1 MTKRLKI
8 GIALGISI
16 AVILAVVVVGA
27 AAGIGAWGGFG
38 APGIPHGLQGRSD
51 CVSCHGDSGANP
63 YPAWHAERSY
73 DNGRCGDC
81 HDADANADDKETGS

>member
-16 AVILAVVVVGA
+16 AVILAVVVIGA
-27 AAGIGAWGGFG
+27 AAGVGAGFG

-51 CVSCHGDSGANP
+51 CVSCHGDGGANP
-63 YPAWHAERSY
+63 YPAWHAERGY